1 MVMQATRH
9 LGGRA
14 GRTMRVGLFA
24 ATLGLVGA
32 PAMASETLE
41 LDYEIYFGGMHL
53 VSAQARLE
61 MDGDDGYRV
70 VGGARTRGWVNW
82 LYGFKS
88 ESTTVGV
95 VNGADARPML
105 HEQVAAWDDGERSI
119 KLTYE
124 DDGKVVFNVTEQ
136 RDEDDDDR
144 FTPLDPAT
152 LDNTIDPVT
161 AFVAMSRR
169 LEAGESCNATFE
181 IFDGKRRYDVV
192 LTDQAPKV
200 IEPSDFSVFSGEAIG
215 CHLEYE
221 KIGGFWIGE
230 NKYRDTARNRV
241 IWVGRPIE
249 NGPPVPVQMTIET
262 GFGSLVTHLTHVR
275 VGGQELALNVD

>member
-1 MVMQATRH
+1 MQATRD
-9 LGGRA
+9 LRGRA
-14 GRTMRVGLFA
+14 VRTMRFGLFA
-24 ATLGLVGA
+24 ATLGLFGT
-32 PAMASETLE
+32 PAVAGETLE

-61 MDGDDGYRV
+61 MDGDSVYSV
-70 VGGARTRGWVNW
+70 VGEARTRGWVNW

-95 VNGADARPML
+95 LDGANAKPTR

-124 DDGKVVFNVTEQ
+124 DDGKVVFDVTEQ

-169 LEAGESCNATFE
+169 LEAGDTCDATFE
-181 IFDGKRRYDVV
+181 VFDGKRRYDVT
-192 LTDQAPKV
+192 LTDQEPKV
-200 IEPSDFSVFSGEAIG
+200 IEPSDFSVFSGETIG

-221 KIGGFWIGE
+221 RIGGFWIGE
-230 NKYRDTARNRV
+230 NKYSETARNRV
-241 IWVGRPIE
+241 IWVARPIE

-262 GFGSLVTHLTHVR
+262 GFGSLVTHLTRVR
-275 VGGQELALNVD
+275 VGGE